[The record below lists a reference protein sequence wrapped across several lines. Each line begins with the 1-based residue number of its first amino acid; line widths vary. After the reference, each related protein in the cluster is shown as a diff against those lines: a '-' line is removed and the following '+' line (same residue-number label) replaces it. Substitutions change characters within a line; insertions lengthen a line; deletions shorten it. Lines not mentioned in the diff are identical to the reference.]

1 MSADNKIDPAV
12 ERRLAALEAR
22 VIDLAEQMTQLAHN
36 LATQMKL
43 ADEVAAIKY
52 EGRENEL

>member
-1 MSADNKIDPAV
+1 MSADNKTDPAV

-22 VIDLAEQMTQLAHN
+22 VTNLAEQMTQLAHN
-36 LATQMKL
+36 LATQTKL